1 MELKTRSPLYLKQ
14 LSDEVLK
21 NVDRVARESGLAK
34 WLLIEIILED
44 HFDIKNSNKIDL
56 KKYVGINRT
65 NARTGKPSTKKLTK

>member
-44 HFDIKNSNKIDL
+44 HFDIKNHNKIDL